1 MTITGLDNGTTYEVR
16 VRAVNSVGV
25 GDWSP
30 IGRGTPVAAASAP
43 TALTVTAG
51 DGQLVVNW
59 QAPADD
65 GAAIE
70 SYEVEHR
77 REGGSWERQTSTAT
91 TVTIT
96 GLDNG
101 TTYEV
106 RVRAVNSVGVGDWSP
121 IGRGTPVAAASAPT
135 ALTVTAGDGQLVVSW
150 QAPADDGAAIE
161 SYEVEHRREGG
172 SWERQTSTATTVT
185 ITGLD
190 NGTTYEV
197 RVRAVNSVGAGGLVA
212 DRKGHPGGGGLGADG
227 ADGDGWRRTVGGE
240 LAGTGGR
247 RCCDR
252 VLRSGASARGRQLG
266 ATDEHG
272 DNGDDHGPG

>member
-1 MTITGLDNGTTYEVR
+1 M
-16 VRAVNSVGV
+16 RAVNSVGA

-30 IGRGTPVAAASAP
+30 IGRGTPVAAASPPSAP

-65 GAAIE
+65 GAAIDD
-70 SYEVEHR
+70 YEVEHR

-121 IGRGTPVAAASAPT
+121 IVRGAPR
-135 ALTVTAGDGQLVVSW
+135 W
-150 QAPADDGAAIE
+150 RQATRDA
-161 SYEVEHRREGG
+161 RR
-172 SWERQTSTATTVT
+172 R
-185 ITGLD
+185 
-190 NGTTYEV
+190 
-197 RVRAVNSVGAGGLVA
+197 
-212 DRKGHPGGGGLGADG
+212 
-227 ADGDGWRRTVGGE
+227 
-240 LAGTGGR
+240 
-247 RCCDR
+247 
-252 VLRSGASARGRQLG
+252 
-266 ATDEHG
+266 
-272 DNGDDHGPG
+272 